1 MWTRKLLLGA
11 LVASTFAAV
20 APLAQARVDVFVN
33 TAPPELR
40 QERVPAPR
48 AGYLWAPG
56 YWNWQSNRHV
66 WAKGHWEKER
76 AGFSYRPNAWTQ
88 QDGRWTNQR
97 GGWDRNAPNGDRDRD
112 GVPNRADRA
121 PDNPLRQ

>member
-1 MWTRKLLLGA
+1 MWTRKLLLSA
-11 LVASTFAAV
+11 IVASTFAAA
-20 APLAQARVDVFVN
+20 APAAQAAVDVYVN
-33 TAPPELR
+33 LAPPALR
-40 QERVPAPR
+40 HERVPAPR

-76 AGFSYRPNAWTQ
+76 SGYSYRPNSWTESN
-88 QDGRWTNQR
+88 GRWVNQR
-97 GGWDRNAPNGDRDRD
+97 GGWDRNAPSGDRDRD

-121 PDNPLRQ
+121 PDNPRRQ